1 MFGCLR
7 VPAVSC
13 RERAHPL
20 GLAGPG
26 AGVGIL
32 VGSSAKSLPFCG
44 LDYLMTFYLV
54 LEVVRMR

>member
-32 VGSSAKSLPFCG
+32 VDSSAKSLLLCG
-44 LDYLMTFYLV
+44 LDYLAFYLV